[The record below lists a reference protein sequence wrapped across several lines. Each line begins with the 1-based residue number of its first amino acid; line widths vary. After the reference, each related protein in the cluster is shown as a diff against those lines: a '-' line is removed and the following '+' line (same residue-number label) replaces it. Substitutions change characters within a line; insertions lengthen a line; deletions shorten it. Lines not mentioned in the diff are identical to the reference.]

1 VRSGPEVESGR
12 STREAEEGKRLE
24 YRQVNVLITVML
36 LGSDFFLSVR
46 IYSTG
51 VTLFQSDV

>member
-1 VRSGPEVESGR
+1 VASGR
-12 STREAEEGKRLE
+12 STREAEEEKRLE
-24 YRQVNVLITVML
+24 YRQTTVLITITI

>member
-1 VRSGPEVESGR
+1 VESGR

-36 LGSDFFLSVR
+36 LRSDFFLSVR